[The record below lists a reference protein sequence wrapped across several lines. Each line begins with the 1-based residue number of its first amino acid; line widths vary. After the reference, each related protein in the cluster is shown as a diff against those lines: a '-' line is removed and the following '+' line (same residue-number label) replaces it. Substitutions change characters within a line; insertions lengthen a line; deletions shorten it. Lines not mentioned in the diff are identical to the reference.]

1 MDKHVPNQW
10 ENTEGENIFRQYG
23 ARVCREKKARFDTL
37 VDYSSLQ
44 QLEVPM
50 KLRS

>member
-23 ARVCREKKARFDTL
+23 ARVCREKKARSDAL

-44 QLEVPM
+44 QFEVPM
-50 KLRS
+50 KLRA